1 MKQEILKIPLDRGTK
16 YIGPFDIEFKA
27 GNELT
32 NDWEVIR
39 VPLFPGLQLAVYNR
53 DLASILI
60 NDADIEFLWNK
71 ETQYLIANY
80 EKLTFVEFFEAVIQ
94 HKCIP

>member
-1 MKQEILKIPLDRGTK
+1 MKEILQIPLEMGTM
-16 YIGPFDIEFKA
+16 YMGPFDIEFKQ

-39 VPLFPGLQLAVYNR
+39 VPLLPGLQLAVYNR

-60 NDADIEFLWNK
+60 NDADIEFLWNR
-71 ETQYLIANY
+71 ETRNIIANY
-80 EKLTFVEFFEAVIQ
+80 GNLSFIEFFNAVIKHQ
-94 HKCIP
+94 